1 MSFVDIPVPH
11 GRLEALWWKVD
22 GAKAAA
28 VVCHPHPLH
37 GGTMHNHVTYR
48 LAQTF
53 RDHGVSVVRFN
64 FRGVGR
70 STGTHDGGV
79 GEIDDARAALDW
91 VAAQEPGLPL
101 WLGGFSFGCRTAIQL
116 ALRER
121 QRVQKILAVGL
132 AVDIFDLTFITGLQ
146 QPTAFVHAT
155 QDEYGKLENLQA
167 LLTRVPAKHALFT
180 VEGADHLCNGKLDEF
195 SAAAKQAFEWLEA
208 A

>member
-1 MSFVDIPVPH
+1 MSFIDIPVAH
-11 GRLEALWWKVD
+11 GRLEALWWKVE
-22 GAKAAA
+22 KPRAAA

-53 RDHGVSVVRFN
+53 RDNGVSCVRFN

-91 VAAQEPGLPL
+91 VAGQEPSVPL
-101 WLGGFSFGCRTAIQL
+101 WLGGFSFGARTALQL
-116 ALRER
+116 ALRDL
-121 QRVQKILAVGL
+121 RVEKILAVGL

-146 QPTAFVHAT
+146 QPTAFVHAEN
-155 QDEYGKLENLQA
+155 DEYGSPQNIRA
-167 LLTRVPAKHALFT
+167 LLTKVPAKHALF
-180 VEGADHLCNGKLDEF
+180 VVPGADHLCNGKLDEF
-195 SAAAKQAFEWLEA
+195 SAAAKQAFDWLVDA
-208 A
+208 